1 MNVLIFNGT
10 MDSSPYTTA
19 NQLTGYFVEQFRQK
33 GFSTEVFSPVDG
45 HIPFFAYPKGDM
57 PDSVKHMC
65 EVFLKADVHVWL
77 TPLYH
82 GSMTGVMK
90 NTLDWLEMTSKL
102 SNPYLTG
109 KVVALVCWG
118 DGSQAMQGINAMDSV
133 AKALRAWVLPFSV
146 PIMKEHLYDAET
158 KTFTASYK
166 NKFDRMVSLLGDS
179 KIGDKKPVPDTGG
192 NI

>member
-10 MDSSPYTTA
+10 MDNSPYTTA
-19 NQLTGYFVEQFRQK
+19 NRLTGYFEEQFRQK
-33 GFSTEVFSPVDG
+33 GFSTEVFSPVGG
-45 HIPFFAYPKGDM
+45 HIPFFEYPKGEI
-57 PDSVKHMC
+57 PGPVKKMC
-65 EVFLKADVHVWL
+65 DAFCNADVHVWL

-146 PIMKEHLYDAET
+146 PIMKEHLYDKET
-158 KTFTASYK
+158 QAFSASYR
-166 NKFDRMVSLLGDS
+166 NKFDRLVSLLGES
-179 KIGDKKPVPDTGG
+179 SIGNKKVV
-192 NI
+192 NL